1 MMKQCDNKA
10 LDNLMTTNNEESQNS
25 NNALLGYWAA
35 HEQYSMQD
43 LLRFVVEAEKNG
55 FTTTMTSDHFHPWW
69 HDNAYGNFAWIW
81 IAVAAERT
89 KKMQFVTGVTA
100 PIYRYHPAIIAQAF
114 ASLDI
119 LYPDRIGLGLG
130 TGESMN
136 ETPLGFDWPRPKA
149 RLKRMIEAAQII
161 SKLWHTTTN
170 NDNNNDGKKTS
181 NYSSEDDE
189 GFVYFNGE
197 YFLIR
202 NAKLYS
208 PPASHHIPIF
218 MAAAGPESA
227 KASAKYS
234 DGLIT
239 FLKAKDS
246 QKILDV
252 FDRIIQK
259 DGKGDNNNNINSK
272 QKIAEYKVSYSNN
285 YEQAFNSSK
294 FWRATLLKDAFNT
307 SISDPRKLEQKA
319 KQQVLD
325 QQLKESIEITTSI
338 EDCIKSIEEY
348 FKAGFTKVYV
358 HSTSPNEID
367 FIREFGKKVLPYFQE
382 QNKKNR

>member
-1 MMKQCDNKA
+1 MV
-10 LDNLMTTNNEESQNS
+10 TNREQPQAH
-25 NNALLGYWAA
+25 NNTLLGYWAA
-35 HEQYSMQD
+35 HEQYSMQA

-55 FTTTMTSDHFHPWW
+55 FTTTITSDHFHPWW
-69 HDNAYGNFAWIW
+69 HDNAYGNFAWVW
-81 IAVAAERT
+81 IAAAAERT

-100 PIYRYHPAIIAQAF
+100 PIFRYHPAIIAQAF

-119 LYPDRIGLGLG
+119 LYPGRIGLGLG

-161 SKLWHTTTN
+161 TKLWHTTSTNN
-170 NDNNNDGKKTS
+170 NDNDDDINNNTNHGRKES
-181 NYSSEDDE
+181 NYDNEKDNN

-208 PPASHHIPIF
+208 PPTSHHIPIF
-218 MAAAGPESA
+218 MAAAGPDSA

-239 FLKAKDS
+239 FLKAKEA
-246 QKILDV
+246 QKILDI
-252 FDRIIQK
+252 FDRTTKK
-259 DGKGDNNNNINSK
+259 DGKGDNNDNDNNMYSK
-272 QKIAEYKVSYSNN
+272 QKIAEYKVSYSKN

-294 FWRATLLKDAFNT
+294 FWRATLLKGAFNT

-319 KQQVLD
+319 KQQVPD
-325 QQLKESIEITTSI
+325 QDLKESIQITTSI
-338 EDCIKSIEEY
+338 EECIKSIEEY
-348 FKAGFTKVYV
+348 FKVGFTKVHV
-358 HSTSPNEID
+358 HSTSPDEIE
-367 FIREFGKKVLPYFQE
+367 FITEFGKRVLPYFQD
-382 QNKKNR
+382 QIKKNR